1 MSLVKM
7 RDKILGSVFGAVIGD
22 ALGMPTENLTKEEI
36 KKLYGFVDSYV
47 EPKNYL
53 AGKLNK
59 GEWTDDTEQAICLI
73 KSLTKEGIDIK
84 KFANCLIAW
93 KNKNPPD
100 IGLTSLMAI
109 DKLENNDYSGVDS
122 SSCGAAMRIYPL
134 GIVFHNNLKKL
145 KEEVIKASK
154 ITHNNKTAIA
164 GALAIAFFVS
174 SALKDRKDFSL
185 LDECYNYIKD
195 IDEEFAKKLLEIKN
209 FNNLDYIY
217 DYFGTGVKTDE
228 VVPSAIATYLLTD
241 NFKEGMLKCINAGGD
256 TDSLAS
262 MYGAMAGAYY
272 GFKNIPKEWIDGL
285 KNKEVIFELA
295 ERLYHLATE
304 EGGSHHHHH
313 H

>member
-1 MSLVKM
+1 MAGDEVMANIK
-7 RDKILGSVFGAVIGD
+7 DKIFGSVFGAVIGD

-36 KKLYGFVDSYV
+36 KKLYGFVDNYV

-53 AGKLNK
+53 SGKLNK

-73 KSLTKEGIDIK
+73 KSLIKEGINIE
-84 KFANCLIAW
+84 KFAKCLIAW
-93 KNKNPPD
+93 RNKNPPD

-109 DKLENNDYSGVDS
+109 DKLIKNDYSGVDS

-134 GIVFHNNLKKL
+134 GIVFHNNPHKL

-174 SALKDRKDFSL
+174 RALNNKKDFNL

-195 IDEEFAKKLLEIKN
+195 IDDEFAKKLLEIKN
-209 FNNLDYIY
+209 FKDIDKAHN
-217 DYFGTGVKTDE
+217 YFGTGVKTEE
-228 VVPSAIATYLLTD
+228 VVPSAIATYLLTN

-272 GFKNIPKEWIDGL
+272 GFKSIPKEWIEGL
-285 KNKEVIFELA
+285 NNKDYIYELA
-295 ERLYHLATE
+295 NYLYQLTL
-304 EGGSHHHHH
+304 
-313 H
+313 